1 MRTLLWIVTVLALA
15 LSKGG
20 VAGPGPAAAAP
31 FNDPFLERFRV
42 GGYASPE
49 DVPTVDGW
57 PVDLF
62 APLQPDSL
70 WLASAGSTLRAMRA
84 APDSFLAS
92 GFLKSAGEPAD
103 SVAAWLGRRERL
115 VARLAGVLARGG
127 IPAPP
132 ASGSVGLGASR
143 GSVWMLKESLY
154 CDYQSYWDKRS
165 YYECRDVVSSLL
177 ARAGALGLSRE
188 ETFVW
193 SLRLRRLEELTAGP
207 AAERGEPWPEMRD
220 LGPYDAQ
227 SAWAV
232 WVACRRG
239 LRRPLVLPGA
249 ASAELAAWLL
259 RLRRTWLTE
268 TDLEIAGFPEAA
280 EAALGALCLESPRA
294 RDGHFARY
302 PRPPREPRF
311 QEAWLRGRLRG
322 LDWSSPQAKAWA
334 AAPEV
339 EPGLRRQ
346 LWRRASEEHCLR
358 GEWDAGL
365 AALDAALAVPAG
377 SPGIGEARRRTL
389 EWAHQAAVLAHA
401 RGLDERARR
410 LLARVGGQL
419 APGER
424 AAWDEATAA
433 LAAELAGRRR
443 RPEPGATT
451 EPDSRARQTV
461 LAGRAG
467 AVVAAAAGPLPRAWD
482 RYDAALWT
490 AWANWGVALA
500 AAADARHD
508 FAARSAY
515 GGALAGVAALQTP
528 GTRRALAVTAAA
540 RLLKAA
546 DPALVP
552 SLGEWLLEREAA
564 RAAGLEEGPALP
576 LRRLPGGAGDPLRSH
591 ALLGLCLA
599 AGDVAGQLVL
609 ARDLPAPGEAAGD
622 RLLLTHPVPAAADL
636 RAALTA
642 APVDAPLILAVIRN
656 ESLFDPM
663 VRSRAG
669 ALGWLQ
675 IMPFHYPER
684 GLEGDRPRWNR
695 AGVSLA
701 AGVRLLAE
709 GAQAFGGDPYRTAAA
724 YNAGAGAVRRW
735 DRQLGAGAA
744 PEHFLVW
751 IGYPETRQYVENV
764 LIDREIYAWIL
775 AGRLATSP

>member
-1 MRTLLWIVTVLALA
+1 MVLALA
-15 LSKGG
+15 SSEGG
-20 VAGPGPAAAAP
+20 LAVPGPAAAAP
-31 FNDPFLERFRV
+31 LVDPFLERFRV
-42 GGYASPE
+42 GRYASPE
-49 DVPTVDGW
+49 DVAAVDGW

-62 APLQPDSL
+62 TPLLADSL
-70 WLASAGSTLRAMRA
+70 WLASTGSALRAMRA
-84 APDSFLAS
+84 LPDSFLTS
-92 GFLKSAGEPAD
+92 SFLASAGVPAD
-103 SVAAWLGRRERL
+103 SVDAWLGRRERR
-115 VARLAGVLARGG
+115 VAGLAEALARGG
-127 IPAPP
+127 GAASPAAAAHGPG
-132 ASGSVGLGASR
+132 SGESQPWL
-143 GSVWMLKESLY
+143 LKESLY
-154 CDYQSYWDKRS
+154 LEYQSYWDIDS
-165 YYECRDVVSSLL
+165 YYSCRDLVTSLL
-177 ARAGALGLSRE
+177 ARAGPLGLSRE
-188 ETFVW
+188 EIFVW
-193 SLRLRRLEELTAGP
+193 SLRLRRLEETTAGP
-207 AAERGEPWPEMRD
+207 TAEGPEGVEPWPEMRD

-239 LRRPLVLPGA
+239 QRQPLVLPEA

-268 TDLEIAGFPEAA
+268 TDLEVAGFPEAA

-294 RDGHFARY
+294 RDDHFARH

-322 LDWSSPQAKAWA
+322 LDWSSPEAKAWA

-339 EPGLRRQ
+339 EPGVRRQ

-358 GEWDAGL
+358 GEWDGGV
-365 AALDAALAVPAG
+365 AALDAALALPAG
-377 SPGIGEARRRTL
+377 SPGVGEARWRTL

-410 LLARVGGQL
+410 WLARVAGQL

-424 AAWDEATAA
+424 AAWDEATSA
-433 LAAELAGRRR
+433 LAAELATGRRR
-443 RPEPGATT
+443 PAPGAVPAP
-451 EPDSRARQTV
+451 ELRARQTV

-467 AVVAAAAGPLPRAWD
+467 TVGPASAGPLPSAWG
-482 RYDAALWT
+482 RHDAGLWE
-490 AWANWGVALA
+490 AWANWGLALA
-500 AAADARHD
+500 AGADARH
-508 FAARSAY
+508 ALSVRTAY
-515 GGALAGVAALQTP
+515 GGALASVAATQEP
-528 GTRRALAVTAAA
+528 GARRALAVTAAA

-546 DPALVP
+546 DPALVSP
-552 SLGEWLLEREAA
+552 LGEWLLERETA
-564 RAAGLEEGPALP
+564 RIAGLDEGPALP
-576 LRRLPGGAGDPLRSH
+576 LRRLPGGVGDPLRRH

-599 AGDVAGQLVL
+599 AGDAAGQLVL
-609 ARDLPAPGEAAGD
+609 ARDLPAAVGAAGD

-636 RAALTA
+636 RDALTA
-642 APVDAPLILAVIRN
+642 SPVDAPLILAVIRN
-656 ESLFDPM
+656 ESLFDPA

-675 IMPFHYPER
+675 IMPFHYPAR

-701 AGVRLLAE
+701 TGIRLLAD
-709 GAQAFGGDPYRTAAA
+709 GARAFGGDPYRTAAA

-735 DRQLGAGAA
+735 DRQLGGTVA